1 MGVTKGG
8 VVLCVVGA
16 VLYGIAWVTQVGWF
30 YVADSFVWAAV
41 AVNLAMPWLS
51 LGGLSVRRRLA
62 EHRPSGR
69 GGPEGVFEGDSIGL
83 DLELRNQWLI
93 PRFLVVVEERCPLAS
108 PEERDKGFLVAGLG
122 PKARSVLSY
131 ETSCYRRSHYR
142 FPPVELMSS
151 TPFGFFRA
159 SRKVDAPLEITVYPQ
174 ALPVRLGLRGDVAA
188 GRLPSPARPRAS
200 GEFRGAREFQTG
212 DQLRSIHWRSSAR
225 RGQLMVKEFDDAPRS
240 DVYLAFNP
248 AMGGGDDREN
258 PLEYSIR
265 IAASLARLCFQEGRA
280 FRMSPSPWDGPAP
293 SWRDLLEY
301 LARLEP
307 GEPSSLWDALD
318 NANPA
323 VTTLMVVSAA
333 DKDALGLLAG
343 RLQGRGP
350 SLTILLEGFGESED
364 CSSAA
369 GRLAG
374 GTAVVRCRKGEL
386 KETLESLTT
395 ALRPAA
401 PLPDARLGRTG

>member
-1 MGVTKGG
+1 MKTALVKGLRRG
-8 VVLCVVGA
+8 
-16 VLYGIAWVTQVGWF
+16 
-30 YVADSFVWAAV
+30 
-41 AVNLAMPWLS
+41 
-51 LGGLSVRRRLA
+51 RRLV
-62 EHRPSGR
+62 SDQR
-69 GGPEGVFEGDSIGL
+69 GITGL
-83 DLELRNQWLI
+83 ETAIVLI
-93 PRFLVVVEERCPLAS
+93 AF
-108 PEERDKGFLVAGLG
+108 
-122 PKARSVLSY
+122 
-131 ETSCYRRSHYR
+131 
-142 FPPVELMSS
+142 
-151 TPFGFFRA
+151 
-159 SRKVDAPLEITVYPQ
+159 
-174 ALPVRLGLRGDVAA
+174 
-188 GRLPSPARPRAS
+188 
-200 GEFRGAREFQTG
+200 GAREFQTG

-240 DVYLAFNP
+240 DVHLAFNP

-350 SLTILLEGFGESED
+350 RLTILLEGFGESED

-374 GTAVVRCRKGEL
+374 GMAVVRCRKGEL